1 MHGSETQ
8 WLPVICHGMRG
19 GGSNVTSSRLSL
31 VANWWN
37 DNAPASSHIPY
48 EATLRLPVRQLIRSS
63 ALLLAVLLP
72 HRSVAQSTTS
82 LLPDATV
89 LPSREL
95 RFRVLTSW
103 TRYDEFLG
111 TRPGRNI
118 GSILAV
124 DSLGPAQVPS
134 FLPIQTDIR
143 AASGDQNFRLTA
155 GNVVAPANS
164 RVVTAPLIIEYGVMS
179 RLTLGIVVPLVET
192 RTTVITQLNPRN
204 SFGVPLANVGPNPAF
219 LGNTDAQTKNF
230 NVINT
235 LQNATTQ
242 LRVADSTCKVNPT
255 GTGCSSLLGQQ
266 ASIDLL
272 LQNSDA
278 LTASLTSLYGTSA
291 EQRGQAY
298 VPLETDPIQIRID
311 DQINSV
317 ASRLSGFLG
326 TSVAPGRL
334 TAAHGPGALKQLNDL
349 FIAAGRDTLE
359 QTVDH
364 TSIGDISMGATLQL
378 LNSFGDT
385 TRNSFFHPQYRL
397 SVNGTFR
404 LGTGQPANRNQ
415 AFSIGTG
422 YGQNGITGGV
432 AGDLRLGRRFSG
444 SVVGSYTAQ
453 LGTIDMPRVL
463 STGNLVYPL
472 DSAFNGTYSA
482 GNVAELSVIP
492 RVRLAG
498 YFALTGQYS
507 FLHVGA
513 DEYTIEGSGTST
525 VQPFRPFGIQSYTAH
540 QIGLGFTYS
549 TIVGPDRVPGA
560 IPFEVSYNH
569 LETLA
574 GSGGPVNK
582 TFRDQIELKVYVGTW
597 R

>member
-1 MHGSETQ
+1 M
-8 WLPVICHGMRG
+8 
-19 GGSNVTSSRLSL
+19 
-31 VANWWN
+31 ANWWN

-82 LLPDATV
+82 LLPDATG
-89 LPSREL
+89 LP
-95 RFRVLTSW
+95 TSG

-326 TSVAPGRL
+326 TSVAPGSNSMTSSSRRAATRWSRRSTTRPSVTFPWARHSNCS
-334 TAAHGPGALKQLNDL
+334 TASVTRPGTHSS
-349 FIAAGRDTLE
+349 IR
-359 QTVDH
+359 
-364 TSIGDISMGATLQL
+364 SIGS
-378 LNSFGDT
+378 
-385 TRNSFFHPQYRL
+385 R
-397 SVNGTFR
+397 
-404 LGTGQPANRNQ
+404 
-415 AFSIGTG
+415 
-422 YGQNGITGGV
+422 
-432 AGDLRLGRRFSG
+432 
-444 SVVGSYTAQ
+444 
-453 LGTIDMPRVL
+453 
-463 STGNLVYPL
+463 
-472 DSAFNGTYSA
+472 
-482 GNVAELSVIP
+482 
-492 RVRLAG
+492 
-498 YFALTGQYS
+498 
-507 FLHVGA
+507 
-513 DEYTIEGSGTST
+513 
-525 VQPFRPFGIQSYTAH
+525 
-540 QIGLGFTYS
+540 
-549 TIVGPDRVPGA
+549 
-560 IPFEVSYNH
+560 
-569 LETLA
+569 
-574 GSGGPVNK
+574 
-582 TFRDQIELKVYVGTW
+582 
-597 R
+597 